1 MGLEIK
7 IEGCHMTQQEQEL
20 QSVIKSMA
28 EEQVLFLKNR
38 YKMNP
43 NEIIDLYTGQ
53 NLSNA
58 TYSDAIRS
66 IMLFN
71 LQNARKH
78 GFLAS

>member
-1 MGLEIK
+1 
-7 IEGCHMTQQEQEL
+7 MTQQEQEL

>member
-1 MGLEIK
+1 
-7 IEGCHMTQQEQEL
+7 MTQQQREL
-20 QSVIKSMA
+20 NATIQSMA

-43 NEIIDLYTGQ
+43 TEIINLYTGEKAA
-53 NLSNA
+53 SA

-71 LQNARKH
+71 SQNALKH
-78 GFLAS
+78 GFVAS

>member
-1 MGLEIK
+1 
-7 IEGCHMTQQEQEL
+7 MTEQQQEL
-20 QSVIKSMA
+20 QNVIKSMA

-53 NLSNA
+53 NLTNA

>member
-1 MGLEIK
+1 
-7 IEGCHMTQQEQEL
+7 MTQQQREL
-20 QSVIKSMA
+20 NATIQSMA

-43 NEIIDLYTGQ
+43 EEIINLYTGERK
-53 NLSNA
+53 SNA

-71 LQNARKH
+71 TSNAKKH
-78 GFLAS
+78 GFVAN

>member
-1 MGLEIK
+1 
-7 IEGCHMTQQEQEL
+7 MTQQQREVHATIQ
-20 QSVIKSMA
+20 SMA

-43 NEIIDLYTGQ
+43 QEIISLYTGERNEQ
-53 NLSNA
+53 A

-71 LQNARKH
+71 AQNAKQH
-78 GFLAS
+78 GFIAS